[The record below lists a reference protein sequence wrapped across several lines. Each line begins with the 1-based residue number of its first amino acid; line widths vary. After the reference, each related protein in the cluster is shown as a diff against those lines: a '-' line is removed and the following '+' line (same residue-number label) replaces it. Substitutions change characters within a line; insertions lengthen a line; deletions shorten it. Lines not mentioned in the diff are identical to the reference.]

1 MTIVDRSSE
10 KSDLESVGCKRS
22 GSLNFPGG
30 DGNGMDSGCSSW
42 GAGGPSSSAA
52 PRVKTGGCMGPT
64 PGATVNS
71 SSADRPKEQGEEGWC
86 AQLKSH
92 NRYSRYRQGIFGCL
106 LPVGRL
112 VVVGNQA
119 YHCCVVCKLDD

>member
-30 DGNGMDSGCSSW
+30 DGNGMDSACSSW
-42 GAGGPSSSAA
+42 GAGGPSSSDT

-64 PGATVNS
+64 PGATVYS

-86 AQLKSH
+86 AQLITDIVDKVSLVAGLQVH
-92 NRYSRYRQGIFGCL
+92 KMNPETYSILC
-106 LPVGRL
+106 
-112 VVVGNQA
+112 
-119 YHCCVVCKLDD
+119 